1 MLLPRLTLMLTALF
15 ALGGAACVGGDEIPD
30 ATTSPSPP
38 TQRALEIVVTRA
50 PLAVSDVSGQLSGPP
65 NVPTRLQVGWGNT
78 DFTKHSV
85 PFFEIISG
93 GVRRDRILPIDHPTF
108 LSVSEVHEYMR
119 DDDPV
124 IALEVGGDAKAYPLD
139 ILQWH
144 EIVNDELGGVPVTIS
159 Y

>member
-1 MLLPRLTLMLTALF
+1 MLLSRLTPMLTPLV
-15 ALGGAACVGGDEIPD
+15 ALGAAACAGGDEITD
-30 ATTSPSPP
+30 ATAAKSPP
-38 TQRALEIVVTRA
+38 TRSAAEIVATRT
-50 PLAVSDVSGQLSGPP
+50 PLTASDVFGQLSGSP
-65 NVPTRLQVGWGNT
+65 NVPTRLLLGWGNT

-93 GVRRDRILPIDHPTF
+93 GVRRDRIPPIEHPTF
-108 LSVSEVHEYMR
+108 VSVSEAREYMG
-119 DDDPV
+119 DDGPV

-144 EIVNDELGGVPVTIS
+144 EIVNDELGGVPVTIT